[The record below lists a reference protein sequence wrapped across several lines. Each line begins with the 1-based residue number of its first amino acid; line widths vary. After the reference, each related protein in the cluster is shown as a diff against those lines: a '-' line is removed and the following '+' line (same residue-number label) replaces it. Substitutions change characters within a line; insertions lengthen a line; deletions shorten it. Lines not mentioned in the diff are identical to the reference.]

1 MFYFPQL
8 FSLHYLLTG
17 GGSTGDLSS
26 ILSAATQLVTWL
38 ITTIGSFISFIVDN
52 PVILVLFL
60 MAIISFAVG
69 LLFRIWKSTG
79 V

>member
-1 MFYFPQL
+1 MGFIVAL
-8 FSLHYLLTG
+8 SG
-17 GGSTGDLSS
+17 GTTGDLSS

-38 ITTIGSFISFIVDN
+38 VTTMGSYLTFIIDN

-60 MAIISFAVG
+60 MMLASFGMG
-69 LLFRIWKSTG
+69 LLFRAWRSTG

>member
-1 MFYFPQL
+1 MFPVF
-8 FSLHYLLTG
+8 FTVSS
-17 GGSTGDLSS
+17 GSTSPGDLGS

-38 ITTIGSFISFIVDN
+38 ITSIGSFLDFIIDN

-60 MAIISFAVG
+60 MMLCSFAVG
-69 LLFRIWKSTG
+69 LLFRIWRSTG